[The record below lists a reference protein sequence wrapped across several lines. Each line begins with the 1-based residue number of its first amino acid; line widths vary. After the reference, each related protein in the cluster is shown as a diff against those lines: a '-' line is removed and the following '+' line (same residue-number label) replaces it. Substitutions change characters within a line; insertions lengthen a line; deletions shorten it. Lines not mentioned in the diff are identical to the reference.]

1 MVYII
6 NCNKTIFF
14 KLTGNSVR
22 DDSLCSS
29 STQKQSI
36 ADSST
41 LIRKQSSIRY
51 TSKYENIEII
61 PYTRNERCKSCELVQ
76 NDEHSQTS
84 TSQIKVYYNK
94 KNGLQI
100 TETDNIPKK
109 SAFKT
114 KILKLFNS
122 DFNKSKFTSNN
133 KINFEINIDVNDH
146 PDQSIIGPIRNSS
159 LKDVDRTALK
169 DELSVYMEELKMRE
183 KGWELEKWVSM
194 MEFQSNSKCQFLNCK
209 NNVYWLS
216 LKVFKIMKK
225 KKLWYYK
232 NL

>member
-1 MVYII
+1 MTLRKYIYI
-6 NCNKTIFF
+6 CLKYTNKSIP
-14 KLTGNSVR
+14 TGNSIR

-41 LIRKQSSIRY
+41 IIRKQSTIRC

-61 PYTRNERCKSCELVQ
+61 PYTRDERCKSCELFQ
-76 NDEHSQTS
+76 NDEQSS

-100 TETDNIPKK
+100 IETDNKPKK
-109 SAFKT
+109 LAFKT
-114 KILKLFNS
+114 KIWKWFNS
-122 DFNKSKFTSNN
+122 DFNKSKFSSSN

-146 PDQSIIGPIRNSS
+146 TDISNIGPIRSSS
-159 LKDVDRTALK
+159 LKDVDHQTTLK

-183 KGWELEKWVSM
+183 KG
-194 MEFQSNSKCQFLNCK
+194 
-209 NNVYWLS
+209 
-216 LKVFKIMKK
+216 
-225 KKLWYYK
+225 
-232 NL
+232 